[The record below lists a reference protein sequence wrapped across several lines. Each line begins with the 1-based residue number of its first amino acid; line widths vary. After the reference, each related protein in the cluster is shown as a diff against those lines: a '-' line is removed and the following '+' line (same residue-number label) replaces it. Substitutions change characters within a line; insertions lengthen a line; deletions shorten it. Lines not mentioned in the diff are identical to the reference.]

1 MNRVAALTFAELKLI
16 VRNRTLLVST
26 LIIPLGLGLFITFTG
41 GVRDA
46 GPYLLAMQ
54 LVFVLG
60 MGIYVSATQ
69 TLVARRQSQVLKRL
83 RTSGISDSGLVTA
96 TIAPTAILALVQ
108 FVVFAIF
115 DVAAGV
121 PLPSSPWLI
130 LLALVGGLALVITA
144 ALATTIVT
152 PAAERAQITTL
163 PLFFVMIGTGIVLAI
178 LPLEGWFQAL
188 ALLPGGMIGTFVQ
201 ASFGGGFPLLA
212 LVSLVLWPVLFG
224 MLARRHFRWDARA

>member
-1 MNRVAALTFAELKLI
+1 MNRVVALTLAELKLI

-26 LIIPLGLGLFITFTG
+26 LVIPLALGMFITFTG
-41 GVRDA
+41 AGSA
-46 GPYLLAMQ
+46 GPYLIAMQ

-83 RTSGISDSGLVTA
+83 RTSGISDSGLLTA
-96 TIAPTAILALVQ
+96 TIAPTAIIALFQ

-115 DVAAGV
+115 DVVAGV

-163 PLFFVMIGTGIVLAI
+163 PLFFLLVGTGIVLAI
-178 LPLEGWFQAL
+178 IPLDGWLGAL

-201 ASFGGGFPLLA
+201 ASFEGGFPLLA
-212 LVSLVLWPVLFG
+212 LVSLAVWPVVFG
-224 MLARRHFRWDARA
+224 SLAKQHFRWEARA